1 LIFKEVYMKKMNNQ
15 KGFTLVE
22 MAIVLVI
29 GGMMLGAVM
38 KGQGMIETFRA
49 KKLITD
55 IESISIACLTYFNM
69 YNALPGDDSS
79 NHGWAGVT
87 GGNGNGWIDGGAEDD
102 GIEAHE
108 AWQALRRTGILRGN
122 PAATG
127 TVQFPVTPYGS
138 RYYLG
143 NRSFGAGVG
152 KRNYVRVNHLT
163 GILAESI
170 DIKYDDG
177 IYNTGSVHASDPYTN
192 DNVDLYYSI

>member
-1 LIFKEVYMKKMNNQ
+1 MKTVNNQ

-38 KGQGMIETFRA
+38 KGQGMIENFRA

-55 IESISIACLTYFNM
+55 IESISIACLTYLNM

-79 NHGWAGVT
+79 NHGWTGVT
-87 GGNGNGWIDGGAEDD
+87 GGNGDGWIEGGTEKD
-102 GIEAHE
+102 GIEAQE

-127 TVQFPVTPYGS
+127 VVQLPVSPYGG

-152 KRNYVRVNHLT
+152 KRNYVGVNNLT
-163 GILAESI
+163 GLIAESI

-177 IYNTGSVHASDPYTN
+177 IYNTGSIHASDPYSQDT
-192 DNVDLYYSI
+192 VDLYYSI

>member
-1 LIFKEVYMKKMNNQ
+1 MKKMNNQ

-152 KRNYVRVNHLT
+152 KRNYVRVNNLT